1 MERIMPGIFR
11 VLYVS
16 IFLMFVRRII
26 DKTRIMFDED
36 IPVHH
41 EDEEGWYCVRLFR
54 KYIIYDDMNRRTA
67 TALARYIIHKVPHLA
82 GQVDLLE
89 LCDAECTY
97 LADID
102 KLTRSDA
109 QLIRD
114 AYDECPEYD

>member
-26 DKTRIMFDED
+26 DKTRIMFDDD

-41 EDEEGWYCVRLFR
+41 EDDEGWYCVRLFR

-82 GQVDLLE
+82 GQVDLIE
-89 LCDAECTY
+89 LCEAECTY
-97 LADID
+97 MSDIE
-102 KLTRSDA
+102 KLSRSDI
-109 QLIRD
+109 QLIKD